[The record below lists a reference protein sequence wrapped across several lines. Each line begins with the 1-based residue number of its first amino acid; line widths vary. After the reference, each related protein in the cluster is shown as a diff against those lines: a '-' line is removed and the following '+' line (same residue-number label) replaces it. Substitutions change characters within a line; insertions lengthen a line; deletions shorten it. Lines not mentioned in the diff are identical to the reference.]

1 MASSDDVFK
10 ELFASI
16 YEPFS
21 GLNEMDYELHGIY
34 MDHEPEHEFV
44 TALDKCR
51 DVFLNV
57 LLSDENLRNSSMAD
71 EIRAQVYHANE
82 WQSDEE
88 GEQEAVK
95 NKYRIHDPNT
105 PWDKMEPKVGDMFES
120 PAQLKFC
127 IQNYGVSNGYQI
139 YFEKCDKTRLVA
151 RCGKRTEMNDCPF
164 RLYAGWMYNEKSF
177 QVKNLVG
184 EHRCS
189 RKFKFGSLVSPKW
202 IGRHYITE
210 IANTPKMKLRDMIAD
225 IKQRLRCVVS
235 IGQVRR
241 AKKWATELIE
251 GKLTEHYARV
261 WDYADELLRSN
272 PGSTCKVSVT
282 VNPDGKNYF
291 HRFYIGFKALSDGW
305 KLGCRRVIGLDG
317 CFLKGQVKGE
327 LLTVIGRDANNQVY
341 PIAWVVVDVEN
352 KPNWTW
358 FIELLRDSVDLHD
371 GRGLVVISD
380 QHKVCFQYSISYK
393 C

>member
-34 MDHEPEHEFV
+34 MDHEPRHEFV

-51 DVFLNV
+51 DIFLNV

-95 NKYRIHDPNT
+95 NKYIIHDPNT

-139 YFEKCDKTRLVA
+139 YFEK
-151 RCGKRTEMNDCPF
+151 M
-164 RLYAGWMYNEKSF
+164 
-177 QVKNLVG
+177 
-184 EHRCS
+184 
-189 RKFKFGSLVSPKW
+189 
-202 IGRHYITE
+202 
-210 IANTPKMKLRDMIAD
+210 
-225 IKQRLRCVVS
+225 
-235 IGQVRR
+235 
-241 AKKWATELIE
+241 
-251 GKLTEHYARV
+251 
-261 WDYADELLRSN
+261 
-272 PGSTCKVSVT
+272 
-282 VNPDGKNYF
+282 
-291 HRFYIGFKALSDGW
+291 
-305 KLGCRRVIGLDG
+305 
-317 CFLKGQVKGE
+317 
-327 LLTVIGRDANNQVY
+327 
-341 PIAWVVVDVEN
+341 
-352 KPNWTW
+352 
-358 FIELLRDSVDLHD
+358 
-371 GRGLVVISD
+371 
-380 QHKVCFQYSISYK
+380 
-393 C
+393 

>member
-44 TALDKCR
+44 TTLDKCR
-51 DVFLNV
+51 DIFLNV
-57 LLSDENLRNSSMAD
+57 LLSDENLRNSSMVD
-71 EIRAQVYHANE
+71 EIRAQVYHDNE

-95 NKYRIHDPNT
+95 NKYIIHDLNT

-120 PAQLKFC
+120 PAQLMYC

-139 YFEKCDKTRLVA
+139 YFEKYDKTKIVA

-189 RKFKFGSLVSPKW
+189 KKFKYGSLVSPEW
-202 IGRHYITE
+202 IGRHYIIE
-210 IANTPKMKLRDMIAD
+210 IANTSKMKLRDMIAN

-235 IGQVRR
+235 IGQVCR

-272 PGSTCKVSVT
+272 PGSTCKVSIT
-282 VNPDGKNYF
+282 INPDGKNYF
-291 HRFYIGFKALSDGW
+291 QKFYIGFKALSDGW
-305 KLGCRRVIGLDG
+305 KLRC
-317 CFLKGQVKGE
+317 
-327 LLTVIGRDANNQVY
+327 
-341 PIAWVVVDVEN
+341 
-352 KPNWTW
+352 
-358 FIELLRDSVDLHD
+358 
-371 GRGLVVISD
+371 
-380 QHKVCFQYSISYK
+380 
-393 C
+393 